1 MKKLLALILIGM
13 MLVTFTACASSTE
26 EAAVAEPQAND
37 NTEALEVAEE
47 TEADAD
53 SGASI
58 VVDESGLMVIPE
70 IEVVEETETTQG
82 YDVVVVGAGGAGLTA
97 AIAAAENGAEVVVIE
112 QENIVGGNTSWS
124 GAGMDIPDNWVQ
136 AKQGIKDSIELYTE
150 DTVAGGDRT
159 NLMELT
165 NVLAENALP
174 MAEWLRDDVGV
185 AFMDDFQKHF
195 GGHTVA
201 RAIVVEGG
209 IGSQLVM
216 AEYVKAEEL
225 GVVFKMNTK
234 ATALVTDET
243 GRVIG
248 VDAENKAGQ
257 KLTFNGEFGVVLA
270 SGGFAGNPEIRVK
283 YRPDL
288 DESINTTNA
297 PGHNGDGIVMAEALG
312 AGTTHMEWIQTYPFC
327 FPTTGKISFVADTR
341 MYGAPMVNVEGK
353 RFINENDRRDFV
365 SAAILSQSDRYGY
378 MVWDEEILTEAR
390 TLEIYGKEYDQLVS
404 DGVLVK
410 ADTLEEAAAFFGI
423 DEATLMQTIAD
434 YNGFAKS
441 YEGGMDSKEA
451 DTEWNRN
458 AKLAMIDKGPFY
470 IEKVVPAAHH
480 TMGGLLIDTE
490 TRVKTADDVIIP
502 GLYAAGEIVGGI
514 HGNNRLG
521 GNALTDISVF
531 GKIAGETIVADQK

>member
-13 MLVTFTACASSTE
+13 MLVNFTACSSSTE
-26 EAAVAEPQAND
+26 EGTAIEAQEAASTEG
-37 NTEALEVAEE
+37 TEAEA
-47 TEADAD
+47 EADAD
-53 SGASI
+53 AGASI
-58 VVDESGLMVIPE
+58 VIDESGLMVIPE
-70 IEVVEETETTQG
+70 YEVHEETELEQT

-97 AIAAAENGAEVVVIE
+97 AISAAENGAKVLVLE
-112 QENIVGGNTSWS
+112 QESIVGGNTSWS

-136 AKQGIKDSIELYTE
+136 AKQGIEDSIELYTE
-150 DTVAGGDRT
+150 DTLAGGDRT
-159 NLMELT
+159 NIVELT

-185 AFMDDFQKHF
+185 KFMDDFQKHF

-209 IGSQLVM
+209 IGSQLIM
-216 AEYVKAEEL
+216 AEFTKAQEL
-225 GVVFKMNTK
+225 GVMFKLNTK
-234 ATALVTDET
+234 ATDLVTVEA
-243 GRVIG
+243 GRVTG
-248 VDAENKAGQ
+248 VKAENTLGQ
-257 KLTFNGEFGVVLA
+257 KLTFNGDYGVILA

-283 YRPDL
+283 YRPEL
-288 DESINTTNA
+288 DETINTTNA

-341 MYGAPMVNVEGK
+341 MYGAPMVNIEGK

-378 MVWDEEILTEAR
+378 MVWDQEILEEAR
-390 TLEIYGKEYDQLVS
+390 TLEIYGKEYDQLVA

-423 DEATLMQTIAD
+423 DQAVLMETIAN
-434 YNGFAKS
+434 YNSFAAA

-458 AKLAMIDKGPFY
+458 AKLAAIDKGPFY

-490 TRVKTADDVIIP
+490 TRVKTADGDLIA

-531 GKIAGETIVADQK
+531 GKIAGETVVSDQK

>member
-1 MKKLLALILIGM
+1 MKKLLAWILIGM
-13 MLVTFTACASSTE
+13 MLVTFTACSSETE
-26 EAAVAEPQAND
+26 EAGAVEPQVNES
-37 NTEALEVAEE
+37 TEVEVEAEA
-47 TEADAD
+47 EADAD
-53 SGASI
+53 AGASL

-70 IEVVEETETTQG
+70 YEVHEETELEQT

-97 AIAAAENGAEVVVIE
+97 AIAAAQNGAKVVVLE
-112 QENIVGGNTSWS
+112 QESIVGGNTSWS
-124 GAGMDIPDNWVQ
+124 GAGMDIPNNWVQ
-136 AKQGIKDSIELYTE
+136 AKQGIEDSIELYTE
-150 DTVAGGDRT
+150 DTLAGGDRT
-159 NLMELT
+159 NIVELT

-185 AFMDDFQKHF
+185 KFMDDFQKHF

-216 AEYVKAEEL
+216 AEFLKAQEL
-225 GVVFKMNTK
+225 GVLFKLNTK
-234 ATALVTDET
+234 ATALTTDEA
-243 GRVIG
+243 GRVTG
-248 VDAENKAGQ
+248 VEAENTLGQ
-257 KLTFNGEFGVVLA
+257 ELTFYGDYGVILA

-283 YRPDL
+283 YRPEL
-288 DESINTTNA
+288 DASINTTNA

-378 MVWDEEILTEAR
+378 MVWDQEILEEAR
-390 TLEIYGKEYDQLVS
+390 TLEIYGKEYEQLVA

-434 YNGFAKS
+434 YNGFAAA

-458 AKLAMIDKGPFY
+458 AKLAAIDKGPFY

-490 TRVKTADDVIIP
+490 TRVITAEGEFIS
-502 GLYAAGEIVGGI
+502 GLYAAGEITGGI

-531 GKIAGETIVADQK
+531 GKIAGETVVKDQN

>member
-1 MKKLLALILIGM
+1 MKKLLAWILIGM
-13 MLVTFTACASSTE
+13 MLVSFTGCASSTE
-26 EAAVAEPQAND
+26 EAAAVEPQETETQEAVEKEAEP
-37 NTEALEVAEE
+37 
-47 TEADAD
+47 EADAD
-53 SGASI
+53 AGASI

-70 IEVVEETETTQG
+70 AEPAAEAETTQT

-97 AIAAAENGAEVVVIE
+97 AISAAENGAKVVVLE
-112 QENIVGGNTSWS
+112 QESIVGGNTSWS
-124 GAGMDIPDNWVQ
+124 GAGMDIPNNWVQ
-136 AKQGIKDSIELYTE
+136 AKQGIEDSIELYTE
-150 DTVAGGDRT
+150 DTLAGGDRT
-159 NLMELT
+159 NILELVD
-165 NVLAENALP
+165 VLANNALP
-174 MAEWLRDDVGV
+174 TAEWLRDNVGV
-185 AFMDDFQKHF
+185 HFMDDFQKHF

-216 AEYVKAEEL
+216 SEYLKAEEL

-234 ATALVTDET
+234 ATGLVTDEA
-243 GRVIG
+243 GRVTG
-248 VDAENKAGQ
+248 VEAENKSGQ
-257 KLTFNGEFGVVLA
+257 NLTFNGEYGVILA

-283 YRPDL
+283 YRPEL
-288 DESINTTNA
+288 DESVGTTNA

-341 MYGAPMVNVEGK
+341 MYGAPMVNIEGK
-353 RFINENDRRDFV
+353 RFVNENDRRDVV
-365 SAAILSQSDRYGY
+365 SNAILSQSDRYGY
-378 MVWDEEILTEAR
+378 MVWDQEILEEAR
-390 TLEIYGKEYDQLVS
+390 TLEIYGKEYEQLVA

-423 DEATLMQTIAD
+423 EEAALLQTIAD
-434 YNGFAKS
+434 FNGFATAFES
-441 YEGGMDSKEA
+441 GVDSKEA
-451 DTEWNRN
+451 DTEWHRN
-458 AKLAMIDKGPFY
+458 AKLAVIDKGPFY

-490 TRVKTADDVIIP
+490 TRVKTADGELIS

-531 GKIAGETIVADQK
+531 GKIAGETIVKDQN